1 MYFLIAIF
9 AFNGPTIA
17 IALNSLICATFNFV
31 LIVNNIV
38 QWKPRPRSLFIISQK
53 VRERLSEWFS
63 DQLTSGAV
71 LQRKIHFFLLLKYQ
85 RCQTVNNHAW
95 KPLFDATL
103 LNVVEIQNLFSRT
116 FLQKGICSKEYLF
129 KWIFVSKNI
138 SSKEYLFKWIL
149 VSKDI
154 CSKGCKINMWA
165 Q

>member
-1 MYFLIAIF
+1 MPLLILF
-9 AFNGPTIA
+9 R
-17 IALNSLICATFNFV
+17 LL
-31 LIVNNIV
+31 LNIV
-38 QWKPRPRSLFIISQK
+38 QWTTKTKITFYHFTKGSRAA
-53 VRERLSEWFS
+53 EWFS

-71 LQRKIHFFLLLKYQ
+71 LQWKIHFFLLLKYQ

>member
-1 MYFLIAIF
+1 MHFLIAIF
-9 AFNGPTIA
+9 AFNGATIA
-17 IALNSLICATFNFV
+17 IALFFNLCHFQFRSDCYWT
-31 LIVNNIV
+31 LFNE
-38 QWKPRPRSLFIISQK
+38 KPRPRSLFIISQK

-129 KWIFVSKNI
+129 KWI
-138 SSKEYLFKWIL
+138 L